1 MFTARHIVLEVYSRV
16 MTDPLVFGL
25 AQAMVLIEPA
35 HEILVL
41 IACVLSEGSAETAHL
56 RSLGRAFAAHTQNV
70 RA

>member
-41 IACVLSEGSAETAHL
+41 IAYVNNDGSAETAHAQSRFSL
-56 RSLGRAFAAHTQNV
+56 RCSHT
-70 RA
+70 

>member
-41 IACVLSEGSAETAHL
+41 IACLNSDGSAETARL
-56 RSLGRAFAAHTQNV
+56 RSLCRAFTAHIHSLGT
-70 RA
+70 